1 MKVIVSIVLVLGMLS
16 FAQCSN
22 QKPGKE
28 LGEFNRVDSIS
39 IQDINYPEL
48 LGIGLQVIKMDS
60 LFIVNDFWGD
70 SLLNIY
76 NANTHKVERKLISKG
91 NGPDEMSSPLDVKI
105 IQDKIYVLSRPRFQF
120 AYLLKDSIFTNNKMY
135 GHTMLPQM
143 SDCFLPLNDSVFVFS
158 GMWEK
163 RYALYQKG
171 RADSLRFFG
180 EYPDFWEKEKNFP
193 TMAKAMFH
201 QSQLAKHPSKNLFA
215 TSSRYALDVYSYD
228 PTGKKLP
235 TLAFRKQLGN
245 YYYQYTTGDITMV
258 SESND
263 SDPQIKGIFCS
274 DRYIY
279 LLREVKEDE
288 NASDILMID
297 WDGAPKRILKSNKR
311 IDCLFV
317 DENEHRG
324 YCIILDPESKF
335 CHFEIPE

>member
-22 QKPGKE
+22 QKSGKE

-39 IQDINYPEL
+39 IQDMNYPEL

-171 RADSLRFFG
+171 RADSYHVL
-180 EYPDFWEKEKNFP
+180 
-193 TMAKAMFH
+193 
-201 QSQLAKHPSKNLFA
+201 
-215 TSSRYALDVYSYD
+215 
-228 PTGKKLP
+228 
-235 TLAFRKQLGN
+235 
-245 YYYQYTTGDITMV
+245 
-258 SESND
+258 
-263 SDPQIKGIFCS
+263 
-274 DRYIY
+274 
-279 LLREVKEDE
+279 
-288 NASDILMID
+288 
-297 WDGAPKRILKSNKR
+297 
-311 IDCLFV
+311 
-317 DENEHRG
+317 
-324 YCIILDPESKF
+324 
-335 CHFEIPE
+335 

>member
-22 QKPGKE
+22 QKSGKE

-39 IQDINYPEL
+39 IQDMNYPEL

-60 LFIVNDFWGD
+60 LFIVNDFRGD

-158 GMWEK
+158 GMWESVM
-163 RYALYQKG
+163 RYIK
-171 RADSLRFFG
+171 
-180 EYPDFWEKEKNFP
+180 KEERILC
-193 TMAKAMFH
+193 A
-201 QSQLAKHPSKNLFA
+201 
-215 TSSRYALDVYSYD
+215 SSENIRIF
-228 PTGKKLP
+228 GKKTRISRQWP
-235 TLAFRKQLGN
+235 RRC
-245 YYYQYTTGDITMV
+245 
-258 SESND
+258 S
-263 SDPQIKGIFCS
+263 IKANWLNTRAKIFLQRAPDMHWMS
-274 DRYIY
+274 IR
-279 LLREVKEDE
+279 
-288 NASDILMID
+288 MIRQ
-297 WDGAPKRILKSNKR
+297 AKSF
-311 IDCLFV
+311 L
-317 DENEHRG
+317 H
-324 YCIILDPESKF
+324 
-335 CHFEIPE
+335 